1 VSEAADVGK
10 YFDSSITRIVLER
23 VDGELIVVDVEFDG
37 PVGEAE
43 RIEVQPSNSSAVSFK
58 RSRR

>member
-1 VSEAADVGK
+1 MSEAADLRK

-43 RIEVQPSNSSAVSFK
+43 RIEVQPSNTSAVSFK